1 MNRTGRQRI
10 DGYMRQMVIHAG
22 RMVIA
27 FGPDIGENLL
37 RIRNRH
43 RVVGAVL
50 FNNLHNRIGRI
61 RIKTFTEIT
70 YRFAG
75 DGQDILTLIRLLL
88 RPLVE
93 ACFDDIHEKGKA

>member
-1 MNRTGRQRI
+1 MIRVFYHERYHNGTAERTVRVGTTDFSWRVGDMNRTGRQRI

-50 FNNLHNRIGRI
+50 
-61 RIKTFTEIT
+61 
-70 YRFAG
+70 
-75 DGQDILTLIRLLL
+75 LIICTTALAESGL
-88 RPLVE
+88 RPLR
-93 ACFDDIHEKGKA
+93 K